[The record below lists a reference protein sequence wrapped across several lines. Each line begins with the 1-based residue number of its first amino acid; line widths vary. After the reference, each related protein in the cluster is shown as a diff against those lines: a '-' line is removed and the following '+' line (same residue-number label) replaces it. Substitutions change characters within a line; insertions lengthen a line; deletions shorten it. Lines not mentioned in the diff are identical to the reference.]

1 MIYTSR
7 FANPVLKYGEYTAA
21 RISVGA
27 PRWKLGYQI
36 AGAIPALTP
45 KGLRHI
51 KDVDTFRPLYY
62 ARLDSFGVEKIRKE
76 LQYFESFGKPVVLL
90 CFEDLR
96 LGDPVWCH
104 RKLFA
109 DWWKD
114 KTGEI
119 ITELEDSSPI
129 KK

>member
-1 MIYTSR
+1 MIDTSR
-7 FANPVLKYGEYTAA
+7 FANPALKSGAYTAV

-27 PRWKLGYQI
+27 PRWKLDYKI
-36 AGAIPALTP
+36 AGAIPDLMP

-51 KDVDTFRPLYY
+51 KDVDTFRPLYD

-76 LQYFESFGKPVVLL
+76 LKDFESLEKPIVLL

-109 DWWKD
+109 DWWKE

-119 ITELEDSSPI
+119 IAELEDSSPI

>member
-7 FANPVLKYGEYTAA
+7 FANPVLKYGEYTAV

-27 PRWKLGYQI
+27 PRWKLGYKI
-36 AGAIPALTP
+36 TGAIPDLMP
-45 KGLRHI
+45 KSLRHI
-51 KDVDTFRPLYY
+51 KDIETFRPLYY
-62 ARLDSFGVEKIRKE
+62 ARLNLFGAEKIRKQ
-76 LQYFESFGKPVVLL
+76 LFYFESFGKPIVLL

-96 LGDPVWCH
+96 QSNSVWCH